1 MNATP
6 IRTPAPEAIPECR
19 TRIIVLSLL
28 AGFAANIAGATFA
41 INATLFPWSTEVAS
55 VLKLYWLWQ
64 VLIPFGLAA
73 CLYVL
78 YVAPLFRTS
87 ATIDTYRRKILN
99 FPLFF
104 VVSTIASWSASFI
117 SGVAIIKWVVPQVPM
132 SDVLLSNLGI
142 LGISF
147 ISMAIGYYLFEHLNR
162 TYWIPRLFYNRLEK
176 YKDQLQPSIPSKFN
190 VYFLG
195 VSVAPVLF
203 LGWVIAWVDIN
214 HRVFSNDQ
222 LVYIVAFVAFA
233 VLIGIKMTGMF
244 SKLFQIPLLEAR
256 VATDRI
262 AQGDFDINLT
272 VHSNDE
278 LGVLGERLNDMAA
291 SLKSNAAH
299 IKFLSDEIEQTQREV
314 VFTMGAIGE
323 TRSKETGNHVKR
335 VAEYSYLL
343 AIAYGLS
350 PQQAEML
357 KQASPMHD
365 IGKVAIP
372 DAILNK
378 PGRLSLQEFEVM
390 KTHASI
396 GYEMLGHS
404 RRELLLTA
412 ATVAHQHHEKFDGSG
427 YPRGLAGEQI
437 HIFGRITAVADV
449 FDALGS
455 ARVYKPAWR
464 DEDIFSF
471 FRQQRGQ
478 HFDPKLIDLFFA
490 NMQAIDTIRNQ
501 FSDPIG

>member
-1 MNATP
+1 MNITTCTTA
-6 IRTPAPEAIPECR
+6 APEPIPECR
-19 TRIIVLSLL
+19 GRIITLSLL
-28 AGFAANIAGATFA
+28 AGFTANIAGALFA
-41 INATLFPWSTEVAS
+41 INATLLPSSAEIGSA
-55 VLKLYWLWQ
+55 LKTYWMWPA
-64 VLIPFGLAA
+64 LIPFGIAA

-78 YVAPLFRTS
+78 YVAPLFRES

-99 FPLFF
+99 FPLYF
-104 VVSTIASWSASFI
+104 VASTIVGWVSSFI
-117 SGVAIIKWVVPQVPM
+117 TYVVISKSVVPQAPL
-132 SDVLLSNLGI
+132 SDILLGNMGI
-142 LGISF
+142 LGFSF
-147 ISMAIGYYLFEHLNR
+147 VSMAIGYYLFEYLNR

-176 YKDQLQPSIPSKFN
+176 YKDQLQLSIPSKFHI
-190 VYFLG
+190 YFLG

-203 LGWVIAWVDIN
+203 LGWVIAWVDI
-214 HRVFSNDQ
+214 HHHVFTSEQ
-222 LVYIVAFVAFA
+222 LVYIVAFVAFSI
-233 VLIGIKMTGMF
+233 VTGIKITGIF
-244 SKLFQIPLLEAR
+244 SRLFQIPLLEAR

-262 AQGDFDINLT
+262 TQRDFDINLT

-278 LGVLGERLNDMAA
+278 MGVLGERINDMAA
-291 SLKSNAAH
+291 SLKGNAAH
-299 IKFLSDEIEQTQREV
+299 IKLLSDEIEQTQREV

-335 VAEYSYLL
+335 VAEYCYLL
-343 AIAYGLS
+343 AIADGLS
-350 PQQAEML
+350 AQQAEML

-372 DAILNK
+372 DSILNK
-378 PGRLSLQEFEVM
+378 PGRLSVEEFEVM

-404 RRELLLTA
+404 QRELLLTA

-455 ARVYKPAWR
+455 ARVYKPAWP
-464 DEDIFSF
+464 DADIFAF
-471 FRQQRGQ
+471 FRQQSGLQ
-478 HFDPKLIDLFFA
+478 FDPRLIDLFFA
-490 NMQAIDTIRNQ
+490 NMKEICAIRDH
-501 FSDPIG
+501 FADPTD